1 MENSMSPA
9 DMRAVLDGSNCGY
22 GDGWGGGM
30 GGGWF
35 AWILLFALFGGG
47 GFGGWGN
54 RGGNPVTEA
63 DLCNANSFSELKNSV
78 GRMNDQQAAIA
89 RQTDNAICQIG
100 YQNLQN
106 TNAITSQL
114 ADCCC
119 TTQRAIDGVKFDM
132 ANYASAIQMNDT
144 ANTQKVLDKLCSVE
158 RALSDAQKDAQIAAQ
173 GREIDQLRNDLRFCR
188 LPVISNVGWTVN
200 PVPGCTTNY
209 GCGCGNGTY

>member
-114 ADCCC
+114 ASCCC
-119 TTQRAIDGVKFDM
+119 ETQRGIDSVKFDM
-132 ANYASAIQMNDT
+132 ANYSAATNATIT
-144 ANTQKVLDKLCSVE
+144 AGIQKVLDKMCADQTAALQARVQSLELQQALCGVVRYPTSTTY
-158 RALSDAQKDAQIAAQ
+158 ATT
-173 GREIDQLRNDLRFCR
+173 C
-188 LPVISNVGWTVN
+188 N
-200 PVPGCTTNY
+200 PFFGGYN
-209 GCGCGNGTY
+209 CGCNGTY

>member
-1 MENSMSPA
+1 MDSMSPA
-9 DMRAVLDGSNCGY
+9 DMRAVLDGGNDGY
-22 GDGWGGGM
+22 GM

-114 ADCCC
+114 ASCCC
-119 TTQRAIDGVKFDM
+119 ETQRGIDSVKFDM
-132 ANYASAIQMNDT
+132 ANYSAATNATIT
-144 ANTQKVLDKLCSVE
+144 AGIQKVLDKMCADQTAALQARVQQLELQQALCGVVRYPTTTSYAV
-158 RALSDAQKDAQIAAQ
+158 
-173 GREIDQLRNDLRFCR
+173 
-188 LPVISNVGWTVN
+188 PN
-200 PVPGCTTNY
+200 PCFGV
-209 GCGCGNGTY
+209 CGCGNGSF